1 MRAFRKRPML
11 GMVLVSLVAT
21 IVGIAISLAIDWF
34 PTQAS
39 TAADD
44 IDFLYDVLLVA
55 SVPIFVLV
63 MAVVIYSVVLFRAEP
78 GDLSDGAPI
87 HGNTRLEVFWVTIP
101 FILVSVIS
109 VYSWVVLNDIEA
121 AQPNEL
127 VVNVTGQQFAWRFEY
142 PEEGKV
148 KSNQLVLAKDRPVYF
163 RVRSDD
169 VIHDFFVP
177 EFRLKTDA
185 VPGLTTKIRVTPNRL
200 GTYPV
205 VCAEL
210 CGLGHSTMRQD
221 ARVVSTQEFDEWLGK
236 QREEESASAGGDQAS
251 AGKRVFT
258 GEGCAA
264 CHSLAD
270 AGSASA
276 IGPELDG
283 LTATARRMGD
293 RTGRSPEEI
302 VRAAIKDPDAEL
314 TREFRSGVMPT
325 DFDKRLSPGEIDS
338 LVKYL
343 LDVTGGGK

>member
-121 AQPNEL
+121 EQPNEL

-185 VPGLTTKIRVTPNRL
+185 VPGLTTHFRLTPDKL
-200 GTYPV
+200 GRFQV

-210 CGLGHSTMRQD
+210 CGIGHSTMR
-221 ARVVSTQEFDEWLGK
+221 ATVRVIRPAKFATWVAAAKKKGPGSV
-236 QREEESASAGGDQAS
+236 GGDTPPLPGSEGKEGAS
-251 AGKRVFT
+251 
-258 GEGCAA
+258 E
-264 CHSLAD
+264 
-270 AGSASA
+270 
-276 IGPELDG
+276 
-283 LTATARRMGD
+283 
-293 RTGRSPEEI
+293 
-302 VRAAIKDPDAEL
+302 
-314 TREFRSGVMPT
+314 
-325 DFDKRLSPGEIDS
+325 
-338 LVKYL
+338 
-343 LDVTGGGK
+343 